1 MLSAPGFVMAQVNS
15 ILFVFHPPECKI
27 FRPLEIQS
35 GNTTGK
41 IIYECI
47 GKFAVWEFAVCGFA
61 VWEFAV
67 CHTFHQR
74 LQRASRGCLSQGSV

>member
-15 ILFVFHPPECKI
+15 ILFVFHPPERKI

-47 GKFAVWEFAVCGFA
+47 GKFAVCELAVCR
-61 VWEFAV
+61 
-67 CHTFHQR
+67 TFHQR
-74 LQRASRGCLSQGSV
+74 LQRASCGCLSHGSL